1 MAIKFD
7 PTAAEAASRA
17 AAIQPPAL
25 FGHED
30 RIAALV
36 ARMRYMMPGASSAP
50 DVVIWR
56 AAQLCAIHNLDPFV
70 TGDIYIWSPY
80 GEDARDPKD
89 WIVYVGIA
97 AWRRKAQSQAK
108 YTTQHRI
115 MDTGELL
122 ALRGDLYH
130 PADVGVELS
139 LWRLDVARE
148 AAALNIPYTPVVTVG
163 VWRVNAFKKK
173 NGTYTED
180 TLASTETRE
189 EKARKRAEIK
199 ALRIA
204 FTLDMPT
211 EDDNPIDTE
220 WAIVEGLEQSVAAEE
235 RLRQPVH
242 QKPLNY
248 EPTGDVL
255 WA

>member
-1 MAIKFD
+1 
-7 PTAAEAASRA
+7 
-17 AAIQPPAL
+17 
-25 FGHED
+25 
-30 RIAALV
+30 
-36 ARMRYMMPGASSAP
+36 
-50 DVVIWR
+50 
-56 AAQLCAIHNLDPFV
+56 
-70 TGDIYIWSPY
+70 
-80 GEDARDPKD
+80 
-89 WIVYVGIA
+89 
-97 AWRRKAQSQAK
+97 
-108 YTTQHRI
+108 
-115 MDTGELL
+115 MDTGEVL

-173 NGTYTED
+173 NGSYIED
-180 TLASTETRE
+180 TLANTETRE

-204 FTLDMPT
+204 FTLNMPT
-211 EDDNPIDTE
+211 EDDNAIDTE
-220 WAIVEGLEQSVAAEE
+220 WSIIEGLEQSVTTEE

-242 QKPLNY
+242 QPPLNR
-248 EPTGDVL
+248 EPTGDIL

>member
-1 MAIKFD
+1 MTKPFD
-7 PTAAEAASRA
+7 PAAAEAASRA

-25 FGHED
+25 FGHEE

-56 AAQLCAIHNLDPFV
+56 AAQLCAIHNLDPFG

-80 GEDARDPKD
+80 GEEARDPKD
-89 WIVYVGIA
+89 WIVYVGVA

-115 MDTGELL
+115 MDTGEVL

-139 LWRLDVARE
+139 LWRLDIARE
-148 AAALNIPYTPVVTVG
+148 AAALNIPYTPVITVG
-163 VWRVNAFKKK
+163 IWRVNAFKKK
-173 NGTYTED
+173 NGTYIED
-180 TLASTETRE
+180 SLANTETRE

-204 FTLDMPT
+204 FTLNMPT
-211 EDDNPIDTE
+211 EDDPTIDTE
-220 WAIVEGLEQSVAAEE
+220 WSIIEGLEQSVTTEE
-235 RLRQPVH
+235 RLRQPVY
-242 QKPLNY
+242 QPPPNR
-248 EPTGDVL
+248 EPDGDIL